1 MSQTDDLR
9 SVRFRRQREQDWE
22 KLDGLVLRVEK
33 NGIHG
38 LDFFE
43 ARSLA
48 ALYRQA
54 CTSLS
59 VAREISLDRGLLAYL
74 EALTARAYLAVYAPQ
89 QTLGG
94 AISRFFSESGPQAF
108 RRALGFVA
116 LGYIGLI
123 LGAVAGILLYAQ
135 STEWFHVF
143 FSSEPTD
150 PRRPGAS
157 VADLLSVIYDDETP
171 DGGNLAAFASF
182 LFSHNT
188 RIAIFCFGLGVFA
201 CMPTFGLCVFNGL
214 GLGVVIALYA
224 EQGLGWDLFGWLSI
238 HGVTELSA
246 IAIAAGG
253 GLLLGSAV
261 LFPGPFTRKAALRR
275 VGPDATKL
283 AIIAALMLVVAALVE
298 GFGRQIIQD
307 TTARLAIGWGIGAI
321 WAWWLLFTGVDR
333 HEKPEGDA

>member
-1 MSQTDDLR
+1 MTQADDLR

-22 KLDGLVLRVEK
+22 KLDGLLLRVEK
-33 NGIHG
+33 RGVHS
-38 LDFFE
+38 LDFIE

-59 VAREISLDRGLLAYL
+59 VAREISLDRGLLTYL

-94 AISRFFSESGPQAF
+94 TIARFFARSGPQAF
-108 RRALGFVA
+108 RRSLGFVA

-123 LGAVAGILLYAQ
+123 LGAVAGVLLYTQDVSWYHA
-135 STEWFHVF
+135 F
-143 FSSEPTD
+143 FPGGVMD
-150 PRRPGAS
+150 PRHPGAS
-157 VADLLSVIYDDETP
+157 ASELLSVVYDDETP
-171 DGGNLAAFASF
+171 EGGNLAVFASY

-201 CMPTFGLCVFNGL
+201 CLPSFTLCVVNGL
-214 GLGVVIALYA
+214 GLGVLVALYL

-246 IAIAAGG
+246 IAIAAGAG
-253 GLLLGSAV
+253 ILLGSAV

-275 VGPDATKL
+275 VGSDATKL
-283 AIIAALMLVVAALVE
+283 AVIAAMMLIVAALVE
-298 GFGRQIIQD
+298 GFGRQLIQD
-307 TTARLAIGWGIGAI
+307 TAARLVIGWGIGAG
-321 WAWWLLFTGVDR
+321 WAWWLLFVGRGPVR
-333 HEKPEGDA
+333 GA